1 MSEDKTPDIEEIK
14 AQIEIPVEEDD
25 VDQLKAD
32 EKATKGPDLVV
43 EFQTLGRTFAEAF
56 ETAWNSEERKRV
68 EEEVRAGVQSFA
80 SEVDK
85 VIREAK
91 ESPTGERMM
100 NEATEVA
107 GKVESSDFGRRALE
121 GISQGLA
128 WMSVEMGKLSE
139 QFILEEKSPE
149 DLDEQETQD
158 ES

>member
-1 MSEDKTPDIEEIK
+1 MSEENTPDIEEIK
-14 AQIEIPVEEDD
+14 EQIEIPVEEDD

-32 EKATKGPDLVV
+32 EKVSKGPDLVA
-43 EFQTLGRTFAEAF
+43 EFQTLGRAFAEAF

-68 EEEVRAGVQSFA
+68 EEEVRAGVNSFA

-91 ESPTGERMM
+91 ESPTGERMK
-100 NEATEVA
+100 NEAGEVA
-107 GKVESSDFGRRALE
+107 GKVESSEIGRRALE

-128 WMSVEMGKLSE
+128 WVSVEMGKLSE
-139 QFILEEKSPE
+139 QLVPEEKSPE
-149 DLDEQETQD
+149 DLDAEAPED

>member
-32 EKATKGPDLVV
+32 EKASKGPDLVV

-85 VIREAK
+85 VVREAK
-91 ESPTGERMM
+91 ASPTGERVI
-100 NEATEVA
+100 NEAGEVA
-107 GKVESSDFGRRALE
+107 NKVESSDLGRRALE
-121 GISQGLA
+121 GISQGLG
-128 WMSVEMGKLSE
+128 WMSVEMGKLAE
-139 QFILEEKSPE
+139 QFTPAEKSPE
-149 DLDEQETQD
+149 DLDEPESED